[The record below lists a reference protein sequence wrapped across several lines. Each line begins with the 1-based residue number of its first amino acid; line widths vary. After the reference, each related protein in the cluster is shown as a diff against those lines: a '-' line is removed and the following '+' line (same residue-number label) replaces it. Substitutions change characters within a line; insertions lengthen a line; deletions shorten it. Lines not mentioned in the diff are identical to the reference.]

1 MMNYRY
7 DGISVETL
15 MLMSE
20 NAFRDSKDFYER
32 NKDKLKKGITIP
44 IRQVIEALSD
54 TITDIDPEIP
64 IMPTRM
70 VSRIR
75 RDTRFSKNK
84 HLYRENLWAMFMRDK
99 HALPYYPC
107 MWFEVSPNCYS
118 GGVGIY
124 DAPPALMAI
133 FRKHLVENQSEFL
146 KAAKSAESAGAVF
159 HCESYKK
166 PKSNC
171 PSEKAAPYFNA
182 KSFYF
187 IYSFPDVRQLA
198 QPDFIEDIRGIY
210 KKMKPMYGF
219 LLKVSED
226 YAQTLLNK

>member
-1 MMNYRY
+1 MDYRY
-7 DGISVETL
+7 DGITVETL

-20 NAFRDSKDFYER
+20 NAFRDSKDFYEQ
-32 NKDKLKKGITIP
+32 NKEKLKQGMTVP

-64 IMPTRM
+64 IVPSRM

-107 MWFEVSPNCYS
+107 MWFEVSPADYS

-124 DAPPALMAI
+124 DAPPALMEI
-133 FRKHLVENQSEFL
+133 FRRHLTEKPEEFL
-146 KAAKSAESAGAVF
+146 KAAAAAEAAGAVY
-159 HCESYKK
+159 HCQSYKK
-166 PKSNC
+166 
-171 PSEKAAPYFNA
+171 EKAGCPDERLARFYNA

-198 QPDFIEDIRGIY
+198 KPDFIEDIRGIY
-210 KKMKPMYGF
+210 RQLKPMYRF
-219 LLKVSED
+219 LLKVSEE
-226 YAQTLLNK
+226 YSGTLVN